1 MGRIPTLII
10 LPAALAAVA
19 PAGAQDYLSM
29 TEARQAVFPE
39 ADGFVDVTVTL
50 TDAQRATIQ
59 KLGGTRQ
66 RWKSQVVWRAE
77 HEGTPV
83 GWFIVDEVVGKHE
96 FITYAVG
103 IAPGGVVKGIEILV
117 YRETYGYQVRETD
130 WRKRFVG
137 KSVKDPFQLDAD
149 IPNITGATLS
159 CRNVT
164 SGVKRI
170 LALYEI
176 VFAHAR

>member
-1 MGRIPTLII
+1 MGRIPTLIV

-29 TEARQAVFPE
+29 TEARQAIFPE

-50 TDAQRATIQ
+50 TAEQREAIS
-59 KLGGTRQ
+59 KLAGTRQ

-77 HEGTPV
+77 HEGRPV
-83 GWFIVDEVVGKHE
+83 GWFVVDEVVGKHE

-117 YRETYGYQVRETD
+117 YRETHGFQIREAD

-137 KSVKDPFQLDAD
+137 KSIKDPLELDAD

-159 CRNVT
+159 CRNVAR
-164 SGVKRI
+164 GVKRL
-170 LALYEI
+170 LALYEV
-176 VFAHAR
+176 VFAHAQ